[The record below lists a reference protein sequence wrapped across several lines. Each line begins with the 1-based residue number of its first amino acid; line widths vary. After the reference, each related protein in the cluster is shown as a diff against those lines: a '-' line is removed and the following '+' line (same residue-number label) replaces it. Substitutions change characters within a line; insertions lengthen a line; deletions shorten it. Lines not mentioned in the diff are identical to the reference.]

1 MNLGTR
7 MPDGERRKPIDIE
20 VCRSRSQLLKL
31 EQKFD
36 ILFVSTQY
44 LKYKKLS
51 THKPHAER
59 NKSHELEVC
68 GSKVKITISKNRTV
82 I

>member
-1 MNLGTR
+1 MKLGTH

-44 LKYKKLS
+44 LKNKILDLNETWY
-51 THKPHAER
+51 THA
-59 NKSHELEVC
+59 LW
-68 GSKVKITISKNRTV
+68 
-82 I
+82 

>member
-1 MNLGTR
+1 MNHGTH
-7 MPDGERRKPIDIE
+7 MSDGERRKPIDIE

-44 LKYKKLS
+44 LRFTLLMTCRCNGNPAQY
-51 THKPHAER
+51 ER
-59 NKSHELEVC
+59 NRRFRHLVYVL
-68 GSKVKITISKNRTV
+68 G
-82 I
+82 